1 MRAGRRASRDEQRGV
16 DKAALDGDVARRLG
30 QYRPQPSAR
39 KGRVE
44 CTVEYRDEQAREGGA
59 SGCGHGALPPVHSRG
74 AFDPLCDYVAERGEP
89 SALKRVHGDRAL
101 VKEPLPGLQEGR
113 AQHRNRSLP
122 LLDRR
127 QRRRRGGRRRPW
139 RRRHEQAPAGRILPR
154 QATKAAASY
163 KLPLTL
169 HHASKSLQGGS
180 LQK

>member
-30 QYRPQPSAR
+30 QYCPQPSAR

-101 VKEPLPGLQEGR
+101 AKEPLPGLQ
-113 AQHRNRSLP
+113 
-122 LLDRR
+122 D
-127 QRRRRGGRRRPW
+127 
-139 RRRHEQAPAGRILPR
+139 
-154 QATKAAASY
+154 
-163 KLPLTL
+163 
-169 HHASKSLQGGS
+169 
-180 LQK
+180 

>member
-30 QYRPQPSAR
+30 QYCPQPSAR

-101 VKEPLPGLQEGR
+101 AKEPLPGLQEGR
-113 AQHRNRSLP
+113 AQHHNRSLP

-127 QRRRRGGRRRPW
+127 QRRRRGGRQCSGGADTKERRKP
-139 RRRHEQAPAGRILPR
+139 
-154 QATKAAASY
+154 
-163 KLPLTL
+163 
-169 HHASKSLQGGS
+169 GS
-180 LQK
+180 G